1 MKESLDQ
8 AEIGSQ
14 TALSFLRGVMQRP
27 RHGSHDIHGD
37 GPGVVADKGDLA
49 VALVGRAVN
58 CYSMLPGLASKAADL
73 VSGGWREAAAN
84 VLVEE
89 HLHAVALDKE
99 GVVVI
104 SPLALHP
111 ALAGLMV
118 EGPVSWAAARR
129 AAQVVDAALLLR
141 VAKEAFMPHLCSR
154 PAIDTAAACAPTLLE
169 GAKALDLVAHVL
181 AAVARADLCDVHD
194 VAVVEVIELLGLG
207 AV

>member
-1 MKESLDQ
+1 
-8 AEIGSQ
+8 
-14 TALSFLRGVMQRP
+14 
-27 RHGSHDIHGD
+27 
-37 GPGVVADKGDLA
+37 
-49 VALVGRAVN
+49 
-58 CYSMLPGLASKAADL
+58 MLPGLASKAADF

-141 VAKEAFMPHLCSR
+141 VAKEVFMPHLRSR

-181 AAVARADLCDVHD
+181 TAVARADLCDVHD
-194 VAVVEVIELLGLG
+194 VAVVEVIELLGL
-207 AV
+207 